1 MTTWIV
7 LRAAGV
13 ASYLLLFASVAWG
26 LIATTALFGRRLHR
40 ATSTSFHQFLGSAG
54 VVMLIVH
61 LGGLLADRFTPFR
74 PADVLVPWHSGY
86 RPSAVALGIFS
97 MYLVI
102 AVVVSSWAR
111 KRVGTKWWRRLHILA
126 APAFALALVHGVL
139 AGSDTGH
146 PAMQVMYVATGLIT
160 VFLLMMRG
168 LTVRRQPVAGKGGVP
183 KPQGHAALTRPGRAA

>member
-1 MTTWIV
+1 MTNWIV

-26 LIATTALFGRRLHR
+26 LIATTALFGRRPHR

-54 VVMLIVH
+54 LVMLIVH
-61 LGGLLADRFTPFR
+61 LGGLLVDRFMPFR

-86 RPSAVALGIFS
+86 RPSAVAAGIFS

-111 KRVGTKWWRRLHILA
+111 KRVGTKWWRRVHIFA
-126 APAFALALVHGVL
+126 APAFALALVHGVF
-139 AGSDTGH
+139 AGSDTGQ

-160 VFLLMMRG
+160 VFLLLMRG
-168 LTVRRQPVAGKGGVP
+168 LTARKQPVAVKGGVP
-183 KPQGHAALTRPGRAA
+183 KAQGHAALTRSGRAA